1 MKLVTFAANGEDRLG
16 ILTADSN
23 VIDLRGAAERYL
35 REDHSESEAA
45 ARAKDMFPSCM
56 SKFLAGGHRGQQ
68 KASEILEFLTS
79 KNLEGDSTITKPQEA
94 VELRAPVPKPPMVFM
109 MGFNG
114 NIIPTLK
121 EKGWTVPDEYPHEPW
136 WFLVPNQAVIGPH
149 EQIVRPVGCEELG
162 NSPELGVVIGSPA
175 WRVSETEAI
184 KHVAGYTLVN
194 DVTLWDIQKR
204 DHFMYTTSAVK
215 SFPTSKPIGHCI
227 TTLDEVPD
235 PNDVKGRF
243 TVNGKS
249 AGEESTARYRF
260 SVSEIVSHASQYVR
274 LDPGTVIACG
284 ALPGILE
291 MVVTPGDVVVNELVG
306 VAQLS
311 NEIVQERDEP
321 IATFARGGR

>member
-1 MKLVTFAANGEDRLG
+1 MKLVTFHANGEDRIG
-16 ILTADSN
+16 TLTKDGN
-23 VIDLRGAAERYL
+23 VVDLRAAAERYL
-35 REDHSESEAA
+35 RGHHSGTEADT
-45 ARAKDMFPSCM
+45 RATEMFPSYM
-56 SKFLAGGHRGQQ
+56 STFLAAGNRGQEQ
-68 KASEILEFLTS
+68 VSEVLEFVTS
-79 KNLEGDSTITKPQEA
+79 QNLEEDPKITRAKEA
-94 VELRAPVPKPPMVFM
+94 VELRAPVPYPPMVFM

-121 EKGWTVPDEYPHEPW
+121 EKGWTVPDEYSNEPW

-149 EQIVRPVGCEELG
+149 DQVVRPVGCEELG
-162 NSPELGVVIGSPA
+162 NSPELGVVIGSAA
-175 WRVSETEAI
+175 WRVSEAEAM

-227 TTLDEVPD
+227 TTLDEIPD

-243 TVNGKS
+243 MVNGES

-260 SVSEIVSHASQYVR
+260 SVAEIVSHASQYVR
-274 LDPGTVIACG
+274 LEPGTVIACG

-291 MVVTPGDVVVNELVG
+291 MVVEPGDVVVNELVD
-306 VAQLS
+306 VAQLT
-311 NEIVQERDEP
+311 NEIVQEKDEP
-321 IATFARGGR
+321 IATFAR